1 VSPEQLIV
9 ASVLLPL
16 ISAVLVVACRQR
28 PNLRETV
35 TLVSG
40 GLLLATVGL
49 LVGSVDTRPAINLV
63 DVIPGSID
71 QPAIAIGF
79 HVEPLGLL
87 FALVASG
94 LWIATSVYSIG
105 YMRSHGEQHQ
115 TRFYVCFA
123 IAIAAVMGIAF
134 ARNLLTL
141 FLFYEVLT
149 LSTYPL
155 VTHHGTEAA
164 KRAGRT
170 YLGILMGTS
179 IVGLLLAILWT
190 WQLAGTLE
198 FKPGGILDGHVD
210 PLTAGLL
217 LALFAFGTGKAAL
230 MPLHRWLPAAMVAP
244 TPVSALLHAVAVVKA
259 GVFTILKVGVYIFG
273 IDLLGR
279 GGSSVW
285 LMYVAGA
292 TLLTASLIALTR
304 DNLKE
309 RLAYSTISQLAYIVL
324 GISLATESGVIG
336 SGMHIVMHAF
346 GKITLFFCAGAILI
360 GAHKTRVSELDG
372 LGRRMP
378 WTFAAFSIGAL
389 SVIGLPP
396 AGGCWSKWFLALGTV
411 EAGQWPL
418 LAALMISSLLNI
430 AYLAPIPLRAFLRD
444 PADVAD
450 DASAG
455 GEAPLA
461 CVIPL
466 CLTAAGCVVLFF
478 NADLI
483 YQFLSSVTSK

>member
-1 VSPEQLIV
+1 
-9 ASVLLPL
+9 
-16 ISAVLVVACRQR
+16 
-28 PNLRETV
+28 
-35 TLVSG
+35 
-40 GLLLATVGL
+40 
-49 LVGSVDTRPAINLV
+49 
-63 DVIPGSID
+63 
-71 QPAIAIGF
+71 
-79 HVEPLGLL
+79 
-87 FALVASG
+87 
-94 LWIATSVYSIG
+94 
-105 YMRSHGEQHQ
+105 M
-115 TRFYVCFA
+115 
-123 IAIAAVMGIAF
+123 
-134 ARNLLTL
+134 
-141 FLFYEVLT
+141 VLT

-179 IVGLLLAILWT
+179 IVGLLMAILWT

-273 IDLLGR
+273 TDLLSR

-285 LMYVAGA
+285 LMYVAGG
-292 TLLTASLIALTR
+292 TLLTASLVALTR

-346 GKITLFFCAGAILI
+346 GKITLFFCAGALLI

-378 WTFAAFSIGAL
+378 WTFAAFAIGSL

-396 AGGCWSKWFLALGTV
+396 VGGCWSKWFLALGTV

-418 LAALMISSLLNI
+418 LAALMVSSLLNI
-430 AYLAPIPLRAFLRD
+430 AYLAPIPLRAFLCD
-444 PADVAD
+444 PADVD
-450 DASAG
+450 RDVSAG

-478 NADLI
+478 NADPI
-483 YQFLSSVTSK
+483 YQFLSSVTSN

>member
-1 VSPEQLIV
+1 VSPEHLIV

-40 GLLLATVGL
+40 GLLLATVSL
-49 LVGSVDTRPAINLV
+49 LVGSVDTRPAINLI

-71 QPAIAIGF
+71 RSAIAIGF

-87 FALVASG
+87 FALLASG

-285 LMYVAGA
+285 LMYVAGG

-418 LAALMISSLLNI
+418 LGALMISSLLSI

-444 PADVAD
+444 PVDVAD

-478 NADLI
+478 NADSI